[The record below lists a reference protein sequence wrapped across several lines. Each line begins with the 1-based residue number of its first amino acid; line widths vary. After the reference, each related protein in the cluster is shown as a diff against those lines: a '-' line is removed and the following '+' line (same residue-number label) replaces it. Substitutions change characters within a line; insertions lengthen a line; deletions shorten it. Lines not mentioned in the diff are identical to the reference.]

1 MLFDRYFAMSDE
13 IRIFLSEKKH
23 KDALERDGGASIFRA
38 SPTGA
43 VAVRGGC
50 IKRDV

>member
-1 MLFDRYFAMSDE
+1 MLVDRYFAMSDE

-23 KDALERDGGASIFRA
+23 EDSLVRDGGASIFRA
-38 SPTGA
+38 SPTVD